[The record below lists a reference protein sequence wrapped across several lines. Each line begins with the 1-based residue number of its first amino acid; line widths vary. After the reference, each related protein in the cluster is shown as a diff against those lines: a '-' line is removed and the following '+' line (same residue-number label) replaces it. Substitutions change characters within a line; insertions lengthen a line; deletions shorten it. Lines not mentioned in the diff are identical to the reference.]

1 MKYIKYLLWFLLALL
16 VIGFLAGVWF
26 FKLRA
31 TEHAYPEAP
40 TLTAKIDAGQ
50 TPDYNEN
57 RNAYFGDLHIHT
69 SWSFDAFVNNVR
81 TTF

>member
-1 MKYIKYLLWFLLALL
+1 MKYLKYFLLLLLVLL

-31 TEHAYPEAP
+31 TERAYPESP
-40 TLTAKIDAGQ
+40 TLTTKIDAGQ

-57 RNAYFGDLHIHT
+57 RNAYFYMFPSSTRNGR
-69 SWSFDAFVNNVR
+69 AN
-81 TTF
+81 TTRQHE